1 MRNICIEAQRAEIVH
16 NATCMSM
23 DLCIENSE
31 YETLLLTAYDIDDII
46 RIVGSRDLLEKMNTD
61 DITDYL
67 NDIRIK
73 TAWEE

>member
-1 MRNICIEAQRAEIVH
+1 MRNIYIEAQRAEIEH

-23 DLCIENSE
+23 DLGIKDSE
-31 YETLLLTAYDIDDII
+31 YENLLLTAYDIEDII

-67 NDIRIK
+67 NDIGIK